1 MTVKASTDG
10 AGDPSGGRDRRV
22 VLQVLPALVTGG
34 VERGTVDIAGAV
46 AAHGWE
52 SLVASSGGPMV
63 AELDRAGVEH
73 ITLPLQSKNPLA
85 LHRNAGDL
93 AQIIFDRGVDIVH
106 ARSRAPAWSAMTACR
121 RVGRPLVTTYHG
133 TYNAQ
138 NPFKRWYN
146 SVMARG
152 ETVIAISDFIAEH
165 LRARYNVPS
174 SRVVTIH
181 RGIDLD
187 VFDPARVSAERII
200 QLAKAWRLPDG
211 VPVIM
216 LPGRLTRWKGQGV
229 LIEALAALGRDDIRC
244 ILVGSDQGRTHYR
257 RELERVIARH
267 GLTNFVHIV
276 DHCRDMPAAY
286 MLADLVISAS
296 TDPEAF
302 GRVAAE
308 AQAMGRPIVATDHGG
323 ARETVV
329 PGKTGWLVPAG
340 RAKPLAAAINEALA
354 LDAEARDALAR
365 EARDHVCANF
375 GVKQM
380 CAATM
385 DVYRQVLAG

>member
-1 MTVKASTDG
+1 MNFKPNTG
-10 AGDPSGGRDRRV
+10 AATKPSGEPKRRV
-22 VLQVLPALVTGG
+22 ILQVLPALVTGG

-63 AELDRAGVEH
+63 VELERAGVEH
-73 ITLPLQSKNPLA
+73 ITLPLRSKNPLA

-93 AQIIFDRGVDIVH
+93 AQLIYDRGVDIVH

-121 RVGRPLVTTYHG
+121 RVGRHLVTTYHG

-152 ETVIAISDFIAEH
+152 EKVIAISDFIAEH
-165 LRARYNVPS
+165 LRSRYNIPP
-174 SRVVTIH
+174 SRVVIIH
-181 RGIDLD
+181 RGVDVDL
-187 VFDPARVSAERII
+187 FDPARTSAERII

-211 VPVIM
+211 VPVVM

-244 ILVGSDQGRTHYR
+244 ILVGSDQGRAHYR
-257 RELERVIARH
+257 RELEGVIARH
-267 GLTNFVHIV
+267 GLTNIVHIV

-286 MLADLVISAS
+286 MLSDVVISAS

-340 RAKPLAAAINEALA
+340 RAAPLAAAISEALA
-354 LDAEARDALAR
+354 LDPAARDALAR
-365 EARDHVCANF
+365 DAREHVCANF
-375 GVKQM
+375 DVRQM
-380 CAATM
+380 CAATLE
-385 DVYRQVLAG
+385 VYRQVLDV